1 MKELFKKLIDIMAVK
16 FPREKRISI
25 LNWLETPEEAQKLL
39 DWMKTQDIMEITEPM
54 ILEKIH
60 QIQKKF

>member
-1 MKELFKKLIDIMAVK
+1 MKDIVGKIVDIMMKK
-16 FPREKRISI
+16 FPQEKTLSI
-25 LNWLETPEEAQKLL
+25 LNWLETPEEAQELL

-60 QIQKKF
+60 QIQKNF